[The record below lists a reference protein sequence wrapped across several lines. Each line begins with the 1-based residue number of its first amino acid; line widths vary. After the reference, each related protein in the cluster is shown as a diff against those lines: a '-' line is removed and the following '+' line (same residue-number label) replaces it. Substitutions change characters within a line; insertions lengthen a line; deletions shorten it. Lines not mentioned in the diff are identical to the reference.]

1 MSGAAVVGSG
11 PNGLAAA
18 VVLARAGV
26 PVDLYE
32 AKDTIGG
39 GTRTEELIE
48 PGSWHDVCSAVHPM
62 ALASPFFRQF
72 GLAERIEWFVPEISY
87 AHPLD
92 GGQAG
97 LAYRDL
103 ARTVASLGVDGA
115 AYRRLMAPLVR
126 NTEAVLDLALNPVWR
141 VPSGIA
147 GPLALGLGTLWQ
159 GGPWWNTGFRGATA
173 PALITGVAAH
183 PVGPM
188 PSLASSAA
196 GLVLGHLAHT
206 VGWPIPR
213 GGSASI
219 AKAML
224 DDFLAHGG
232 RLHTGRRIDDLAELS
247 EASAVLLDTTPKALL
262 QIAGDRLPDRYADA
276 LRRFRYNNAACKVEF
291 ILSEPVP
298 WQNPEIAATG
308 TAHVAGTRAE
318 MARAEAEVARGV
330 HPAKPYVLLSQP
342 SQFDAGR
349 APSGRHVLWTYCHV
363 PAGSTT
369 DMTEAVV
376 RQIERFAPGFRDTIV
391 QSKATT
397 AQQLSEYNAN
407 YIGGDFGAGTTDLRQ
422 LLARPVF
429 GGRPWKTP
437 VRGLYLGSASTT
449 PGPGVHGMGGMHAA
463 HLALSE
469 VFGLQPPSLAP

>member
-1 MSGAAVVGSG
+1 MTGAAVVGAG

-48 PGSWHDVCSAVHPM
+48 PGTWHDVCSAVHPM

-72 GLAERIEWFVPEISY
+72 GIAERLEWFIPDVSY

-92 GGQAG
+92 GGRAG

-103 ARTVASLGVDGA
+103 DRTVASLGVDGA

-126 NTEAVLDLALNPVWR
+126 NTEAVLATALNPLWR
-141 VPSGIA
+141 IPSNLA

-159 GGPWWNTGFRGATA
+159 GGPWWNAGFREDLA
-173 PALITGVAAH
+173 PALISGAAAH

-196 GLVLGHLAHT
+196 GLVLAQLAHT

-213 GGSASI
+213 GGSSSI
-219 AKAML
+219 AKVL
-224 DDFLAHGG
+224 LEDFLAHGG
-232 RLHTGRRIDDLAELS
+232 RLHTGRRIEDLTELS
-247 EASAVLLDTTPKALL
+247 DAAAVLLDTTPKALL
-262 QIAGDRLPDRYADA
+262 EIAGSRLPDRYADS
-276 LRRFRYNNAACKVEF
+276 LRRFRYNNAACKVDF
-291 ILSEPVP
+291 ILSGPVP
-298 WQNPEIAATG
+298 WQNPEVAAAG

-318 MARAEAEVARGV
+318 MARAEAEVARGL
-330 HPAKPYVLLSQP
+330 HPANPYVLLSQP

-349 APSGRHVLWTYCHV
+349 TPSGRHVLWSYCHV

-376 RQIERFAPGFRDTIV
+376 RQIERFAPGFRDTIIA
-391 QSKATT
+391 SKATT
-397 AQQLSEYNAN
+397 AQQLSKYNAN
-407 YIGGDFGAGTTDLRQ
+407 YIGGDFGSGSTNLHQ

-429 GGRPWKTP
+429 GSKPWKTP
-437 VRGLYLGSASTT
+437 IRGLYLCSASTT
-449 PGPGVHGMGGMHAA
+449 PGPGVHGMAGMHAA
-463 HLALSE
+463 NLALKE
-469 VFGLQPPSLAP
+469 IFGLQQPNLAP

>member
-1 MSGAAVVGSG
+1 MSDAAIVGSG

-18 VVLARAGV
+18 VILARAGLS
-26 PVDLYE
+26 VDLYE
-32 AKDTIGG
+32 SKDTVGG

-48 PGSWHDVCSAVHPM
+48 PGFWHDVCSAVHPM

-72 GLAERIEWFVPEISY
+72 GIAERIEWFVPELSY

-92 GGQAG
+92 GGRAG
-97 LAYRDL
+97 LAYRELD
-103 ARTVASLGVDGA
+103 RTVDSVGVDGA

-126 NTEAVLDLALNPVWR
+126 NSASVLDLALNPVWR
-141 VPSGIA
+141 IPSGIA
-147 GPLALGLGTLWQ
+147 GPLALGLGTIWQ
-159 GGPWWNTGFRGATA
+159 GGPWWNAGFREDVA
-173 PALITGVAAH
+173 PALISGVAAH

-196 GLVLGHLAHT
+196 GLVLAHLAHT

-219 AKAML
+219 ASAML

-232 RLHTGRRIDDLAELS
+232 RVHTGHRIDDLDELGD
-247 EASAVLLDTTPKALL
+247 AKAMLLDITPQALL
-262 QIAGDRLPDRYADA
+262 DIAGRRLPERYADA
-276 LRRFRYNNAACKVEF
+276 LKRFRYNNAACKVDF
-291 ILSEPVP
+291 ILSGPVP
-298 WQNPEIAATG
+298 WQNQEINAAG

-318 MARAEAEVARGV
+318 MAQAEAEVARGE

-342 SQFDAGR
+342 SQFDDGR
-349 APSGRHVLWTYCHV
+349 APSGRQVLWTYCHV
-363 PAGSTT
+363 PVGSSK

-397 AQQLSEYNAN
+397 AVELAQYNAN
-407 YIGGDFGAGTTDLRQ
+407 YIGGDFGSGATNLRQ
-422 LLARPVF
+422 LLARPVL
-429 GGRPWKTP
+429 GSKPWKTP
-437 VRGLYLGSASTT
+437 AEGVYLCSSSTT

-463 HLALSE
+463 NLALTE
-469 VFGLQPPSLAP
+469 VFGLKPPSLAP